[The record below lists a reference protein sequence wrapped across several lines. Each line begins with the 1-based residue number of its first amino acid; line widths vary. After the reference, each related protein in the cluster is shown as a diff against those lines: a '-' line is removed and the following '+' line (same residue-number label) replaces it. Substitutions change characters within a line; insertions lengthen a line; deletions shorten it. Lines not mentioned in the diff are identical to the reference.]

1 MTEKPRPRSPWRDDT
16 AFCTIAQQAWP
27 ADWALAQRGGYD
39 RNAAQK
45 LLYRYQG
52 YLAAKAEV
60 LAGFFGLDPGPVVA
74 RPDRDAILQ
83 AVADGAQ
90 TVQQIGAKLGCS
102 EQQARTG
109 ADELVDIGLLD
120 MRKTRTGT
128 GGKFNPKPVRNVYS
142 LTDTGRAAL
151 QEQKK

>member
-27 ADWALAQRGGYD
+27 ADYELAQRGGYD

-52 YLAAKAEV
+52 YLASSAWTR
-60 LAGFFGLDPGPVVA
+60 G